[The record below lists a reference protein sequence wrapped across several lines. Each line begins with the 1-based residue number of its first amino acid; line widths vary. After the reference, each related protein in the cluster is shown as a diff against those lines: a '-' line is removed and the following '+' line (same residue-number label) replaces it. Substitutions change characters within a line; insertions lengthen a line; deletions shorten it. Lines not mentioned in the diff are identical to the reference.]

1 MNKKKALIAGGCG
14 SLGMAIAN
22 RLYYHNDY
30 EITCIDR
37 EIDIKMEFNEARPY
51 QRIISG
57 DARNNSAVLDGDWNV
72 VINCCGV
79 SAIANTKDINIEYFD
94 KVFETNVY
102 STINLYK
109 NTIDALID
117 NKGVF
122 LAICSDAAYRPM
134 RCSLLYNSSKAALD
148 MAIKCLARENND
160 KDVTIFGIAPNR
172 LKNTNMSKK
181 VDEMVQKVRG
191 WTKEYTEE
199 YQLKA
204 LPRGE
209 TDADDLACY
218 INYLLRSK
226 DIIKSMHGLV
236 LPYGTSGF

>member
-1 MNKKKALIAGGCG
+1 MSMGKVLIAGGCG
-14 SLGMAIAN
+14 SLGLAIAKY
-22 RLYYHNDY
+22 LSSYDY
-30 EITCIDR
+30 KITCIDKD
-37 EIDIKMEFNEARPY
+37 IDIISVDKNRPY
-51 QRIISG
+51 YHIIS
-57 DARNNSAVLDGDWNV
+57 DDVRSCKDNLKEDWDV
-72 VINCCGV
+72 VINCCGI
-79 SAIANTKDINIEYFD
+79 SAITKTEDINIEMFD

-109 NTIDALID
+109 HTIDSLIK
-117 NKGVF
+117 NKGIF
-122 LAICSDAAYRPM
+122 LSICSDAAYRPM

-172 LKNTNMSKK
+172 LKNTNMSRK
-181 VDEMVQKVRG
+181 VDMDVEIVRG
-191 WTKEYTEE
+191 WSKEYVKE

-209 TDADDLACY
+209 TNVVCLAHY
-218 INYLLRSK
+218 IVYLIVNKEISRT
-226 DIIKSMHGLV
+226 MHGLV

>member
-1 MNKKKALIAGGCG
+1 MSMGNVLIAGGCG
-14 SLGMAIAN
+14 SLGLAIAEY
-22 RLYYHNDY
+22 LSSYDY
-30 EITCIDR
+30 KITCIDKK
-37 EIDIKMEFNEARPY
+37 IDIVSTGKNQPY
-51 QRIISG
+51 YRIIS
-57 DARNNSAVLDGDWNV
+57 DDLRSCKANLERDWDV
-72 VINCCGV
+72 VINCCGI
-79 SAIANTKDINIEYFD
+79 SAITKTDNIDIEMFD

-109 NTIDALID
+109 HTINSLIK
-117 NKGVF
+117 NKGIF
-122 LAICSDAAYRPM
+122 LSICSDAAYRPM

-172 LKNTNMSKK
+172 LKDTNMSRK
-181 VDEMVQKVRG
+181 VDMDVEIVRG
-191 WTKEYTEE
+191 WSKEYVKE

-209 TDADDLACY
+209 TDVVCLAHY
-218 INYLLRSK
+218 ISYLILNKEIS
-226 DIIKSMHGLV
+226 STMHGLV